1 MLVQPLGAATECEV
15 DLVRKR
21 PDHGNG
27 LRPWIPKQRPE
38 FHLCTNESQR
48 LNLNPL
54 TWTSPCEDW
63 SLTSLKEKLIKIGA
77 KVVSHGRFCR
87 LSDGRGRHPTAH
99 VTGDFAADRPN
110 YGRSL
115 RLCRPEAFDGHAL
128 KSNRREECVQML
140 KKVTCITYDW
150 VHAVLG
156 GATGGD

>member
-1 MLVQPLGAATECEV
+1 VQPLGAATECEV

-63 SLTSLKEKLIKIGA
+63 SLSSLKEKLIKIGA
-77 KVVSHGRFCR
+77 KVISHGRSIAFQMAEIAIPR
-87 LSDGRGRHPTAH
+87 QL
-99 VTGDFAADRPN
+99 FQEI
-110 YGRSL
+110 L
-115 RLCRPEAFDGHAL
+115 RLIAELRPKPPPVPA
-128 KSNRREECVQML
+128 
-140 KKVTCITYDW
+140 
-150 VHAVLG
+150 
-156 GATGGD
+156 

>member
-1 MLVQPLGAATECEV
+1 MSSPSWPWPAASGILVQPLCAATECEV

-38 FHLCTNESQR
+38 FHLCATESQR

-77 KVVSHGRFCR
+77 KVVICGRPSMASTFLALR
-87 LSDGRGRHPTAH
+87 TIWSAAVIWPASVGGEHMSGGPDEVRRPGSLSATR
-99 VTGDFAADRPN
+99 
-110 YGRSL
+110 
-115 RLCRPEAFDGHAL
+115 AF
-128 KSNRREECVQML
+128 R
-140 KKVTCITYDW
+140 
-150 VHAVLG
+150 
-156 GATGGD
+156 